1 MTSGRT
7 SANRGLRGLMLSAL
21 LGLAG
26 CGDAPELANGYD
38 APERPGLRYEF
49 RPDLTWTAT
58 WESRVPAGIFA
69 QGSARRLEGV
79 YVLRGRRLELTCRAV
94 LERDPMSLGFVP
106 VRSFDGDGELLLRSY
121 DHGFTLEEGALVPVQ
136 GDHPFG
142 GERLVP
148 VAGAD

>member
-1 MTSGRT
+1 MTRKRS
-7 SANRGLRGLMLSAL
+7 SAGWGLRGLMLSAL

-26 CGDAPELANGYD
+26 CGDAPELANTYD

-69 QGSARRLEGV
+69 QGAARRLEGV

-142 GERLVP
+142 GGRLLP
-148 VAGAD
+148 VSGAD

>member
-1 MTSGRT
+1 MTSERRA
-7 SANRGLRGLMLSAL
+7 ANRGLRVVMWSAL

-26 CGDAPELANGYD
+26 CADAPELANAYD
-38 APERPGLRYEF
+38 DPERPGLRYEF

-121 DHGFTLEEGALVPVQ
+121 DHGFTLEEGALVPARE
-136 GDHPFG
+136 DHPFG

-148 VAGAD
+148 AAGTD